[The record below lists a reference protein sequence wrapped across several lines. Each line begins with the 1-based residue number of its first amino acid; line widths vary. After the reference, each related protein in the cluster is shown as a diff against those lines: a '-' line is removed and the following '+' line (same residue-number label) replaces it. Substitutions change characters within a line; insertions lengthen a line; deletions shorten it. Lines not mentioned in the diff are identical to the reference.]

1 MEKTQSI
8 TVENEYG
15 KKVELE
21 LIDRLVIGNDKYVI
35 VSPPGTEEANAY
47 REVSRGNGQIEYASI
62 GSGAE
67 FQRVLQEYNSKN
79 S

>member
-21 LIDRLVIGNDKYVI
+21 FIDRLVIGNDKYVI
-35 VSPPGTEEANAY
+35 VSMPDSGDANAY

-62 GSGAE
+62 GSGGE
-67 FQRVLQEYNSKN
+67 FQRVLEAYNAKN

>member
-1 MEKTQSI
+1 MEQTQAI

-21 LIDRLVIGNDKYVI
+21 FIDRIVIGSDKYVI
-35 VSPPGTEEANAY
+35 VSEPGREEANAY
-47 REVSRGNGQIEYASI
+47 REISRGNGEIQYASI
-62 GSGAE
+62 GAGAE
-67 FQRVLQEYNSKN
+67 FQRVLEAYNAKN

>member
-1 MEKTQSI
+1 METQQTI
-8 TVENEYG
+8 TVTNEFG

-21 LIDRLVIGNDKYVI
+21 LVDRISIGKDTYVI
-35 VSPPGTEEANAY
+35 VAQPGADTANAY
-47 REVSRGNGQIEYASI
+47 REVSRKNGMIEYASI

-67 FQRVLQEYNSKN
+67 FQRVLKAYNEKN

>member
-1 MEKTQSI
+1 METIQTI

-21 LIDRLVIGNDKYVI
+21 LIDRVIIGNDKYVI
-35 VSPPGTEEANAY
+35 VSAPGSESATAY
-47 REVSRGNGQIEYASI
+47 REVSRGNEKIEYASI
-62 GSGAE
+62 GAGAE
-67 FQRVLQEYNSKN
+67 FQRVLEAYNAKN